1 MPSCYTHQFYANK
14 ILELI
19 DNKIKNKI
27 TNKELY
33 LDGAL
38 GPDPLYFYLSVK
50 GLSLY
55 KKSCELHNKGIYNIL
70 TKAKN
75 SNDKDYI
82 SFVFGLLTHYILD
95 KNIHKYI
102 YEVNPTNDLHILI
115 ESELDK
121 RLALKYYDK
130 KIKFHKDIKY
140 KKLNFSFI
148 NNIYNITPYQMKNS
162 LFMMRNAIS
171 YSMTYNKLKRFI
183 FKSFLIISFK
193 NNKYKD
199 LQIKCNDDHRVDKY
213 LLDIN
218 NIINKSIEE
227 IILRFNEYNDYLDNK
242 IEDISFGNKYNFE
255 GQYIEE

>member
-19 DNKIKNKI
+19 DTKIKNKI
-27 TNKELY
+27 TNIELY

-38 GPDPLYFYLSVK
+38 GPDPLYFYLSIK

-55 KKSCELHNKGIYNIL
+55 KKSCELHSNGIKDIL
-70 TKAKN
+70 IKAKD
-75 SNDKDYI
+75 SNDTDYI
-82 SFVFGLLTHYILD
+82 SFLFGLLTHYIFD

-102 YEVNPTNDLHILI
+102 YEINPTNDLHILI

-121 RLALKYYDK
+121 RLALKYYNN

-140 KKLNFSFI
+140 KGLSFYYI
-148 NNIYNITPYQMKNS
+148 NKIYSITPFQMKNS

-171 YSMTYNKLKRFI
+171 YSMTYNKIKRFI
-183 FKSFLIISFK
+183 FKSFLLISFK
-193 NNKYKD
+193 NKKYKD
-199 LQIKCNDDHRVDKY
+199 LQIKYNDDHRVDEY
-213 LLDIN
+213 LLAINDI
-218 NIINKSIEE
+218 ITKSIEE
-227 IILRFNEYNDYLDNK
+227 ILLRFNEFNDYLDNK

-255 GQYIEE
+255 GKLID